1 MARYQ
6 VKLAYDGTHF
16 QGFQKQARVVTIQGV
31 LEAALR
37 ELGWKGSSILAAGRT
52 DTGVHAI
59 GQVVAFDLDWQHPPE
74 ALLAALNAYLPRE
87 VAAQTAARVRDDFHP
102 RYDAVSRC
110 YRYHIFCQAVR
121 SPLRERYAWRVWP
134 EVDLDRMEKAAQALT
149 GTHDFAS
156 FGTPPRSGGS
166 TRRTVMGASWW
177 AVTDG
182 REPPELLFEISANA
196 LLYHMVRRLV
206 HLLVRIGQG
215 KLEAEIVSEYLAHP
229 ARNLCQGM
237 APPQGL
243 TLVSVSYPAEA
254 DG

>member
-6 VKLAYDGTHF
+6 VKLAYDGTPF
-16 QGFQKQARVVTIQGV
+16 QGFQKQARAVTVQGAF
-31 LEAALR
+31 EAALR

-59 GQVVAFDLDWQHPPE
+59 GQVVAFDLDWQHPTE

-87 VAAQTAARVRDDFHP
+87 IAAQSAARARDDFHP
-102 RYDAVSRC
+102 RYNAISR
-110 YRYHIFCQAVR
+110 YRIFCRAVR

-134 EVDLDRMEKAAQALT
+134 EVDFDRMEKAVQALI
-149 GTHDFAS
+149 GAHDFAP

-166 TRRTVMGASWW
+166 TRRTVMGASWR

-182 REPPELLFEISANA
+182 REPPELLFEISADA
-196 LLYHMVRRLV
+196 FLYHMVRRLV
-206 HLLVRIGQG
+206 YLLVRIGQG
-215 KLEAEIVSEYLAHP
+215 RLEAEIVSEYLAHP
-229 ARNLCQGM
+229 DQNLCQGM

-254 DG
+254 GG